1 MRRACDERVG
11 TKVCSEEVGT
21 PFLVLH
27 SSRAVSG
34 DEMIKNVGGGLFD
47 VLGVKCEGGS
57 NREKGAQ
64 LAREGD
70 VPSPVDLSSIPQ
82 DLVEK
87 GQGGSRRDR

>member
-34 DEMIKNVGGGLFD
+34 DEMIKNVGGG
-47 VLGVKCEGGS
+47 GCS
-57 NREKGAQ
+57 TCWA
-64 LAREGD
+64 
-70 VPSPVDLSSIPQ
+70 
-82 DLVEK
+82 
-87 GQGGSRRDR
+87 